1 MYRDPHQVSAS
12 IARQVRARAS
22 DALYVIS
29 VAARLVEM
37 HPTTLRK
44 YERVGFLE
52 PSRTPGRTR
61 LYSLE
66 DIDRLRQIK
75 RLVEEREMN
84 LAGVQMALDLTNVLR
99 EIVTMIDQAVRE
111 GMSRVEGGLS
121 HYDYKVRLGAR
132 EYSTLTFRIVSAKPV
147 ARARF
152 ALFSVLR
159 NCWSYG
165 YHKLW
170 YRRVM
175 PRLPRRFWEPQ
186 SERWLRIDF

>member
-1 MYRDPHQVSAS
+1 MYRDRHQVSDA
-12 IARQVRARAS
+12 AAHQARARAA

-29 VAARLVEM
+29 VAARLVEL

-84 LAGVQMALDLTNVLR
+84 LAGVQMALDLTEMLSEISTAIEQAQDVPSLQRRVQSTLR
-99 EIVTMIDQAVRE
+99 AA
-111 GMSRVEGGLS
+111 GAP
-121 HYDYKVRLGAR
+121 LGA
-132 EYSTLTFRIVSAKPV
+132 L
-147 ARARF
+147 
-152 ALFSVLR
+152 
-159 NCWSYG
+159 
-165 YHKLW
+165 H
-170 YRRVM
+170 
-175 PRLPRRFWEPQ
+175 
-186 SERWLRIDF
+186 

>member
-12 IARQVRARAS
+12 MARQCRPRAS

-61 LYSLE
+61 PYSLQ

-84 LAGVQMALDLTNVLR
+84 LAGVQLALDLTEMLSELSTAIEQAHDVAVLR
-99 EIVTMIDQAVRE
+99 GRAQSLLRAAFAT
-111 GMSRVEGGLS
+111 
-121 HYDYKVRLGAR
+121 LGA
-132 EYSTLTFRIVSAKPV
+132 L
-147 ARARF
+147 
-152 ALFSVLR
+152 
-159 NCWSYG
+159 
-165 YHKLW
+165 
-170 YRRVM
+170 
-175 PRLPRRFWEPQ
+175 
-186 SERWLRIDF
+186 D

>member
-66 DIDRLRQIK
+66 DISRLRQIK

-84 LAGVQMALDLTNVLR
+84 LAGVQMALNLTELLR
-99 EIVTMIDQAVRE
+99 AISIAIDSAHDV
-111 GMSRVEGGLS
+111 
-121 HYDYKVRLGAR
+121 
-132 EYSTLTFRIVSAKPV
+132 VS
-147 ARARF
+147 
-152 ALFSVLR
+152 LR
-159 NCWSYG
+159 
-165 YHKLW
+165 
-170 YRRVM
+170 RRVQA
-175 PRLPRRFWEPQ
+175 P
-186 SERWLRIDF
+186 LRIAFATVGALE